1 MPLRIRRFLPYA
13 TVLCCL
19 AATAAYAQVP
29 AAQPPR
35 LAVVDMDR
43 VMSESEMGKSE
54 QANIDKLRQDRSAI
68 IDKKQKELNDLEET
82 IRNAS
87 LSWSDERR
95 EARMHEYETKRIEVQ
110 RLNEDA
116 TRDVQNAFNSSLA
129 KLQKAALAVTGI
141 IGREQGYT
149 MIFEKKTLPVL
160 FASDSIDVTDEV
172 LRRLNDKW
180 NAAKAPAAPA
190 TPAPPGGSR

>member
-1 MPLRIRRFLPYA
+1 MPLRIQRYLPYA

-19 AATAAYAQVP
+19 AATVAYAQAP
-29 AAQPPR
+29 AAQPLH

-43 VMSESEMGKSE
+43 VMSESEMGKAE
-54 QANIDKLRQDRSAI
+54 QANIDKLRQDRSEI
-68 IDKKQKELNDLEET
+68 IDNKQKELSDLEET

-141 IGREQGYT
+141 IGKEQGYT

-190 TPAPPGGSR
+190 TPGGSR